1 MADKDKTENDS
12 PQKQAKRE
20 MHNVARELAKKAK
33 AAQKLG
39 DDIVAVDDQLNK
51 NAQSLQ
57 KLVEEYR
64 SKRPEGY
71 PDIPLSDLGQLATT
85 STTTTDMADTDST
98 STSNESD
105 TSSSLFNA
113 AADTSQSSDPDSSSS
128 TYLE

>member
-1 MADKDKTENDS
+1 MADKDKTKKDS

-20 MHNVARELAKKAK
+20 MHNMARELAKKAK

-51 NAQSLQ
+51 NAQTLQ
-57 KLVEEYR
+57 KLVEQYR

-71 PDIPLSDLGQLATT
+71 PDIPLSDLGQLAVT
-85 STTTTDMADTDST
+85 STTTTDTNPTDENNDSD
-98 STSNESD
+98 ESD
-105 TSSSLFNA
+105 TGSSLFNA
-113 AADTSQSSDPDSSSS
+113 APAPSDSTESSSS